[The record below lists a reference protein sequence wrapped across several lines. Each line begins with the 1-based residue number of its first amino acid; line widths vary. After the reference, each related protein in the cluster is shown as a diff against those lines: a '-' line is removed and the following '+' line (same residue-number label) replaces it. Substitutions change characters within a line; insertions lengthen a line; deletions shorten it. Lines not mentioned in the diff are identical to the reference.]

1 MTEKKQKS
9 DRQNAAYLAR
19 KFLGGGITKRQFLDS
34 FPNYDNDIKI
44 LFLYKRIMEK
54 PKKSW
59 FFGVSKEEYEQY
71 IAETYEVIEDLES
84 DKLRLRTMKSLFR
97 QLWLQSN
104 NCTQP
109 IQNMGI
115 QISEVSKMTYS
126 SSNEILRYLNLFIE
140 KKIII
145 RISDEPLLYEF
156 TESGKK
162 INTDSEIEE
171 IILKDT

>member
-1 MTEKKQKS
+1 MIENKQKS
-9 DRQNAAYLAR
+9 DRQYAAYLAR
-19 KFLGGGITKRQFLDS
+19 EFLSGGMTKHQFLES

-44 LFLYKRIMEK
+44 RFLYKRIMEK

-59 FFGVSKEEYEQY
+59 FFRISKEKYEHY
-71 IAETYEVIEDLES
+71 IKETYEVIEDLES
-84 DKLRLRTMKSLFR
+84 DKLRLRTMKVLFR

-115 QISEVSKMTYS
+115 QISEVSKMTYN
-126 SSNEILRYLNLFIE
+126 SSNEILRYLNLLIE

-145 RISDEPLLYEF
+145 RISEKPLLYEF
-156 TESGKK
+156 TERGKK
-162 INTDSEIEE
+162 INTDYEIEE
-171 IILKDT
+171 IILNHT